1 MAEKIVHGGEVE
13 IQLPGIF
20 RLEWPHFE
28 INDDKA
34 SELEVVKQQIDFE
47 VLSSYFKQDLAADEG
62 EPDTKLDEELAQVG
76 EKFPL
81 QVALVRFGCEGEKIE
96 VVRVFDD
103 LLREIG
109 LRLGEGR
116 LEVCKKFV
124 SAFPWRR

>member
-1 MAEKIVHGGEVE
+1 VAEKIVHGGEVE

-20 RLEWPHFE
+20 RLEWPDFE
-28 INDDKA
+28 IDHHKA
-34 SELEVVKQQIDFE
+34 SELEVVKQQVELE
-47 VLSSYFKQDLAADEG
+47 VFSSDLEQDLAAYEG
-62 EPDTKLDEELAQVG
+62 KPDTKLDEELAQVG